1 MAQFF
6 LRWNLNWSKK
16 DFRDYLLNASNI
28 KQYIFC
34 GGLILWHLSRRQL
47 DFDESQREDQ
57 LLKNPNKDGGLV
69 IE

>member
-16 DFRDYLLNASNI
+16 DLNASNI

-57 LLKNPNKDGGLV
+57 LLKKPNKDGGLV